1 MRCPSMDKEKI
12 QDYWFN
18 FLRDK
23 NSLYY
28 PLGDITTFGG
38 EPDKLAHLVY
48 DGVKTATTSAYD
60 LYEPNEY
67 MPQVGDYNI
76 ILDGDE
82 NPLCITETLVTEVIP
97 FKYVSAEH
105 AYHEGEGDQTL
116 DYWREVHNDF
126 FKKEYQAAGKEFND
140 EIPCLCEVFKRIY

>member
-1 MRCPSMDKEKI
+1 MDKEKI

-28 PLGDITTFGG
+28 PLGDISSYGSTK
-38 EPDKLAHLVY
+38 ESAQELAELIY
-48 DGVKTATTSAYD
+48 DGKKTATTSSYA

-76 ILDGDE
+76 ILNGDGD
-82 NPLCITETLVTEVIP
+82 PVCITETLVTEVVP

-105 AYHEGEGDQTL
+105 AYHEGEGDRTL
-116 DYWREVHNDF
+116 EYWRQVHEDF
-126 FKKEYQAAGKEFND
+126 FKQEYKEAGQTFN
-140 EIPCLCEVFKRIY
+140 ENIPCLCEVFKRIY

>member
-1 MRCPSMDKEKI
+1 MDKEKI

-82 NPLCITETLVTEVIP
+82 NPLCITETLVTEVVP

-116 DYWREVHNDF
+116 DYWREVHTDF
-126 FKKEYQAAGKEFND
+126 FKKEYQAVGKEFND

>member
-1 MRCPSMDKEKI
+1 MNKEKI
-12 QDYWFN
+12 HDYWFN

-28 PLGDITTFGG
+28 PLGDITLFGNDDMAQ
-38 EPDKLAHLVY
+38 ELAELVY
-48 DGVKTATTSAYD
+48 DGKKTATTSSYE

-76 ILDGDE
+76 ILNGDGD
-82 NPLCITETLVTEVIP
+82 PVCITETLVTEVIP

-105 AYHEGEGDQTL
+105 AYHEGEGDRTL
-116 DYWREVHNDF
+116 QYWRDVHEDF
-126 FKKEYQAAGKEFND
+126 FKQEYQAAGKEFNED
-140 EIPCLCEVFKRIY
+140 IPCLCEVFKRVY